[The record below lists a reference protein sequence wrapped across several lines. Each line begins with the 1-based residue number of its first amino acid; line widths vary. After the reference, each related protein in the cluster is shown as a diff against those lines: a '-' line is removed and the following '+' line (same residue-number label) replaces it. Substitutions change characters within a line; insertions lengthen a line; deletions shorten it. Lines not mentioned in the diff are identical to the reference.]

1 MPKTNAKLEALNFHQ
16 EALKNLRA
24 AYLALSAG
32 GVQSYTI
39 GSRSLSKLDISKITD
54 EIKYH
59 EKQISELNAEI
70 GGRKRR
76 RVVRVIPRD

>member
-1 MPKTNAKLEALNFHQ
+1 MPRTNEKLEALNFHR

-39 GSRSLSKLDISKITD
+39 GSRSLSKLDIGKITE

-59 EKQISELNAEI
+59 EKEISSLKAEI
-70 GGRKRR
+70 DGRKRR

>member
-1 MPKTNAKLEALNFHQ
+1 MPKTNEKLETLTFHKT
-16 EALKNLRA
+16 ALKNLRD

-39 GSRSLSKLDISKITD
+39 GSRSLSKLDIGKITE

-59 EKQISELNAEI
+59 EKRISEINAEI